1 MLDYTNSFSPKDW
14 QKKVGLDFGLR
25 KIDEAKH
32 YFLDKMKHNHLING
46 KHKMCRTL
54 NNFFFFA
61 SADSGCVSVFAIAS
75 LVHVGIKNSAVKLK
89 IFALTVGIKKY
100 KSIANE
106 KLKFWF
112 LKP

>member
-54 NNFFFFA
+54 NNFFF
-61 SADSGCVSVFAIAS
+61 
-75 LVHVGIKNSAVKLK
+75 LPLQ
-89 IFALTVGIKKY
+89 TVV
-100 KSIANE
+100 A
-106 KLKFWF
+106 FQF
-112 LKP
+112 LQLLH

>member
-1 MLDYTNSFSPKDW
+1 MESIKCARLWIT
-14 QKKVGLDFGLR
+14 
-25 KIDEAKH
+25 
-32 YFLDKMKHNHLING
+32 
-46 KHKMCRTL
+46 
-54 NNFFFFA
+54 FFFA

-75 LVHVGIKNSAVKLK
+75 LVHVGIKNSAVELK
-89 IFALTVGIKKY
+89 IFALTAGIKKY